1 MLPNKRSNKW
11 ITIFTIYAL
20 IVFFSFIATRL
31 ILNSALSGQLIFRFA
46 LLALG
51 SASLPAGLGYWGR
64 TTFFKIYT
72 LGNLL
77 GLFYMFYIVL
87 ANVSPGWGDLT
98 SIAGYIVTVFI
109 GLSVATIFELIQ
121 LLSKNRKK
129 SS

>member
-1 MLPNKRSNKW
+1 MLPNKQSNKW
-11 ITIFTIYAL
+11 FRIFAIYAL

-46 LLALG
+46 LLALV
-51 SASLPAGLGYWGR
+51 SASLPTGLGYLGR

-77 GLFYMFYIVL
+77 GIFYMFYIVL

-98 SIAGYIVTVFI
+98 SIAGYIVFIFI
-109 GLSVATIFELIQ
+109 GLAVAVLIELIRFF
-121 LLSKNRKK
+121 SKKK
-129 SS
+129 